1 MKISVTK
8 ALLVIQF
15 IFILLANVC
24 NYLAIGEYQ
33 WRSNVIV
40 WNSNNSQVVIG
51 FIAAGT
57 ALNILS
63 FIIALLSVLSIC
75 IKKFRDSFA
84 LYFIIGTLVTSLLSL
99 ILNVVG
105 WCESISFSKPE
116 KTNWN
121 FWILA
126 ASFGCTVAACLALS
140 MLIGFFFASN
150 KLRHTESTGQSK
162 ESNYQMTQ
170 RNPTSSTPAQ
180 NQPEYYVYQNEF
192 VFQNESTLRL

>member
-8 ALLVIQF
+8 VLLVIQF
-15 IFILLANVC
+15 IFVLLANVC
-24 NYLAIGEYQ
+24 NYLAIGQYQ
-33 WRSNVIV
+33 WRKNEIV
-40 WNSNNSQVVIG
+40 WDLNNSSVVKG

-99 ILNVVG
+99 TLNVVG
-105 WCESISFSKPE
+105 WCVSVSLYDHVES
-116 KTNWN
+116 NWN

-150 KLRHTESTGQSK
+150 KLRHAEAAGQSK
-162 ESNYQMTQ
+162 ESNYQMAP
-170 RNPTSSTPAQ
+170 RNPNTSTPAQ
-180 NQPEYYVYQNEF
+180 SQPEYYVYQNEF